1 MGSRLALKAA
11 RVATDSR
18 HDLLDVFRFFPGIAP
33 GSTVRSGSDGG
44 VELALAF
51 DDSAHGK
58 AAQLCVDFIIER
70 IGAKQGG
77 TRRLDAKQ
85 TDAFLR
91 YLNYGSLRPMGEARP
106 PAELSATPLPTLLS
120 RVLHTFEQEYDE
132 LAPSN
137 RTASHLGV
145 WANVLRVIPKEG
157 LDLRELGPRAILA
170 TRGVRVV
177 VRDLQAQGWLDV
189 ERVANVRGLK
199 MLRLT
204 AAGQAAQ
211 AAGERLAAEVERR
224 WRRRF
229 RVATI
234 EGLRAALGKIA
245 DAIDVE
251 LPYYLTGYGPGDGAI
266 TGGPYLPEEPG
277 PPRIPAR
284 GEEWPV
290 VLRHTKAAELPLFA
304 LFSIVLAHFA
314 IDYER
319 ERLGDLRSAS
329 TVFQEIE
336 DEGTPLE
343 QVRYRGVR
351 GSGRSTPERHLWVVV
366 ERKRG
371 AMPLVFPS
379 PKMRR
384 ARDSYPHLVMEI
396 ERNWQGRHGATV
408 AALREGLVALD
419 AKIDGDWP
427 RFPNT
432 MLWFKRLHDRN
443 P

>member
-1 MGSRLALKAA
+1 MKASSA
-11 RVATDSR
+11 AADSR
-18 HDLLDVFRFFPGIAP
+18 RDLLDVFKFFPGIAP
-33 GSTVRSGSDGG
+33 GSDVRSTSGGG
-44 VELALAF
+44 VELAMAF

-58 AAQLCVDFIIER
+58 AAQLSVDFIIER
-70 IGAKQGG
+70 IGAKRKDKR
-77 TRRLDAKQ
+77 RRLDAKQ
-85 TDAFLR
+85 TVAFLR
-91 YLNYGSLRPMGEARP
+91 YLNYASLRPMGKARP
-106 PAELSATPLPTLLS
+106 PAVLSTTPLPTLLS
-120 RVLHTFEQEYDE
+120 RVLFAFEQDYDE
-132 LAPSN
+132 LAAGE
-137 RTASHLGV
+137 RTPHLGV

-157 LDLRELGPRAILA
+157 LDLRELGPGAILA
-170 TRGVRVV
+170 KRGVRVV
-177 VRDLQAQGWLDV
+177 VRDLEAQGWI
-189 ERVANVRGLK
+189 EIEKVANVRGLK

-204 AAGQAAQ
+204 AAGRTAKT
-211 AAGERLAAEVERR
+211 AGERLATDVERR

-234 EGLRAALGKIA
+234 DGLRTALGAIA

-290 VLRHTKAAELPLFA
+290 VLRHSKASELPLFA
-304 LFSIVLAHFA
+304 LVSIVLAHFA

-371 AMPLVFPS
+371 GGVPLVFPS

-396 ERNWQGRHGATV
+396 EGNWRAQYGAGTI
-408 AALREGLVALD
+408 AALRRGLDVVD
-419 AKIDGDWP
+419 AKFGSNFP
-427 RFPNT
+427 HFPNT
-432 MLWFKRLHDRN
+432 MLWFKRLHERN

>member
-1 MGSRLALKAA
+1 M
-11 RVATDSR
+11 ATDSR
-18 HDLLDVFRFFPGIAP
+18 RDLLDVFKFFPGIAL
-33 GSTVRSGSDGG
+33 GSTVRSTPDGG
-44 VELALAF
+44 LELAMAF

-58 AAQLCVDFIIER
+58 TAQLCVDFIIER
-70 IGAKQGG
+70 IGAKQSGKK
-77 TRRLDAKQ
+77 RCLDAKH
-85 TDAFLR
+85 AVPFLR
-91 YLNYGSLRPMGEARP
+91 YLNYASLRPMGEARP
-106 PAELSATPLPTLLS
+106 PAELSVTPLPTLLS
-120 RVLHTFEQEYDE
+120 RVLLAFEQEYDE

-137 RTASHLGV
+137 RTAAHLGV

-157 LDLRELGPRAILA
+157 LDLRELGPSAILA
-170 TRGVRVV
+170 KRGVRVV
-177 VRDLQAQGWLDV
+177 VRDLQAQGWLEV

-204 AAGQAAQ
+204 AAGQAART
-211 AAGERLAAEVERR
+211 AGERLAADVERR

-234 EGLRAALGKIA
+234 EGLRTALGSIV
-245 DAIDVE
+245 DAVDVE

-290 VLRHTKAAELPLFA
+290 VLRQSKAAELPLFA
-304 LFSIVLAHFA
+304 LVSIVLAHFA

-371 AMPLVFPS
+371 ATPLVFPS

-384 ARDSYPHLVMEI
+384 SRDSYPHLVMEI
-396 ERNWQGRHGATV
+396 ERNWRAQYGTATLR
-408 AALREGLVALD
+408 ALRTGLAALD
-419 AKIDGDWP
+419 AKFGSG
-427 RFPNT
+427 FPHFPDT
-432 MLWFKRLHDRN
+432 MLWFRKLHARN